1 MSTVSLKTVQITR
14 LDLFA
19 EVGHPE
25 TEALK
30 TAGVKRITILTMG
43 YHKGKLT
50 ATLKTDNVPVSG
62 RRINFAYR
70 PRGTITWLSLGTA
83 LTNVEG
89 KAYKDYILPGD
100 TYYDFKAWFEG
111 DETFK
116 PSSAVV
122 ENFYA
127 ETNTP
132 LHYGTLTLKTI
143 QGVE

>member
-1 MSTVSLKTVQITR
+1 MSTVSLKTTQITR

-19 EVGHPE
+19 EVGHPD
-25 TEALK
+25 TQALK
-30 TAGVKRITILTMG
+30 TTGVKRITIMTMG
-43 YHKGKLT
+43 YHRGRLT
-50 ATLKTDNVPVSG
+50 ATLKTDNIPVSG
-62 RRINFAYR
+62 RTINFAYR
-70 PRGTITWLSLGTA
+70 PRGVIRWTPLGTA

-116 PSSAVV
+116 PSSAMV
-122 ENFYA
+122 ENFFA

-132 LHYGTLTLKTI
+132 YHYETLALKTI